1 MKEYLIKNQNCR
13 AKNNRPLYTVNPSKS
28 KGKMTKPLVFNGRV
42 LGESQNMSQQLKQ
55 FIDVTVTQFSVKCSL
70 LVKEIETLKKE
81 FVAQIE
87 GIPYAFMG
95 EHVKNGN
102 ILPAIIGQNDP
113 EKKIIFTHTKSVE
126 EEKKHVKKYNNY
138 SINSINSPV
147 LERDKINLKQRNAKS
162 KVLLLKD
169 DNDTI
174 EWDDKP
180 IEGNEKSKEIDELIL
195 PKHSPKREHIV
206 LASLEKK
213 QKMKMTPKIKALCTV
228 IESNVLSIEEKIKLK
243 YMNKEMNTHIG
254 TNMIFAK
261 AEKFYEDKI
270 KEEIDK
276 VNSMS
281 LPSRTSVMSLGFITK
296 ESEQELLNEE
306 NKSNYIFFDM
316 IYNLTDASKNDKDN
330 LSQLYTTITTKHNVS
345 SIKEVMI
352 DKVRNIKSIMSDK
365 LHDSMDKFISLY
377 ENSELKAKPTK
388 VQSLFVLCFDEICEL
403 FKYEISKRGKVRKYQ
418 SEIEKIKSLEKLS
431 N

>member
-1 MKEYLIKNQNCR
+1 
-13 AKNNRPLYTVNPSKS
+13 
-28 KGKMTKPLVFNGRV
+28 
-42 LGESQNMSQQLKQ
+42 
-55 FIDVTVTQFSVKCSL
+55 
-70 LVKEIETLKKE
+70 
-81 FVAQIE
+81 
-87 GIPYAFMG
+87 
-95 EHVKNGN
+95 
-102 ILPAIIGQNDP
+102 
-113 EKKIIFTHTKSVE
+113 
-126 EEKKHVKKYNNY
+126 
-138 SINSINSPV
+138 
-147 LERDKINLKQRNAKS
+147 
-162 KVLLLKD
+162 
-169 DNDTI
+169 
-174 EWDDKP
+174 
-180 IEGNEKSKEIDELIL
+180 
-195 PKHSPKREHIV
+195 
-206 LASLEKK
+206 
-213 QKMKMTPKIKALCTV
+213 
-228 IESNVLSIEEKIKLK
+228 
-243 YMNKEMNTHIG
+243 MNTHIG

-281 LPSRTSVMSLGFITK
+281 LPSRTSMMSLGFITK

-352 DKVRNIKSIMSDK
+352 DKVRNIKSIMSDM

>member
-28 KGKMTKPLVFNGRV
+28 KGKMMKPLVFNGRV
-42 LGESQNMSQQLKQ
+42 LGESQNMAQQLKQ

-70 LVKEIETLKKE
+70 LVKEIESLKKE

-102 ILPAIIGQNDP
+102 MLPAIIGQNDQ

-126 EEKKHVKKYNNY
+126 EEKKHIKKYNNY

-147 LERDKINLKQRNAKS
+147 LERDKVNLKQKNAKS

-180 IEGNEKSKEIDELIL
+180 MEGNEKSKEMDDIIL
-195 PKHSPKREHIV
+195 PKHSQKREHIV
-206 LASLEKK
+206 LASIEKK
-213 QKMKMTPKIKALCTV
+213 QKNKISPKIKALCTV
-228 IESNVLSIEEKIKLK
+228 IESNVLNIDEKIKLK

-254 TNMIFAK
+254 TNVIFAR

-270 KEEIDK
+270 KEEINK
-276 VNSMS
+276 VNSIS
-281 LPSRTSVMSLGFITK
+281 LPSRTCMMSLGFITK
-296 ESEQELLNEE
+296 ENEQELLNED
-306 NKSNYIFFDM
+306 NKSNYTFFDM
-316 IYNLTDASKNDKDN
+316 IYNLTDASKNDNEN
-330 LSQLYTTITTKHNVS
+330 LSQLYNSITSKHNVS
-345 SIKEVMI
+345 SIKEIMI
-352 DKVRNIKSIMSDK
+352 DKVRNIKSIIADK
-365 LHDSMDKFISLY
+365 LNDSMDKFISLY

-388 VQSLFVLCFDEICEL
+388 VQSLFVLTFDELCKL
-403 FKYEISKRGKVRKYQ
+403 FKSEISKRGKIRKYQ
-418 SEIEKIKSLEKLS
+418 SEIEKIKSLERK
-431 N
+431 

>member
-28 KGKMTKPLVFNGRV
+28 KGKMMKPLVFNGRV
-42 LGESQNMSQQLKQ
+42 LGESQNMTQQLKQ

-70 LVKEIETLKKE
+70 LVKEIESLKKE

-95 EHVKNGN
+95 DHVKNGN
-102 ILPAIIGQNDP
+102 MLPAIIGQNDQ

-147 LERDKINLKQRNAKS
+147 LERDKVNLKQKNAKS

-180 IEGNEKSKEIDELIL
+180 MEGNEKSKEMDDIIL

-206 LASLEKK
+206 LASIEKK
-213 QKMKMTPKIKALCTV
+213 QKNKISPKIKALCTV
-228 IESNVLSIEEKIKLK
+228 IESNVLSIDEKIKLK
-243 YMNKEMNTHIG
+243 YMNKEMNTLIG
-254 TNMIFAK
+254 TNVIFAR

-270 KEEIDK
+270 KEETNK
-276 VNSMS
+276 VNSIS
-281 LPSRTSVMSLGFITK
+281 LPSRTCMMSLGFITK
-296 ESEQELLNEE
+296 ENEQELLNED
-306 NKSNYIFFDM
+306 NKSNYTFFDM
-316 IYNLTDASKNDKDN
+316 IYNLTDASKNDTEN
-330 LSQLYTTITTKHNVS
+330 LSQLYNSITSKHNVS
-345 SIKEVMI
+345 SIKEIMI
-352 DKVRNIKSIMSDK
+352 DKVRNIKSIIADK
-365 LHDSMDKFISLY
+365 LNDSMDKFISLY

-388 VQSLFVLCFDEICEL
+388 VQSLFVLTFDELCEL
-403 FKYEISKRGKVRKYQ
+403 FKSEISKRGNIRKYQ
-418 SEIEKIKSLEKLS
+418 SEIEKIKLLERK
-431 N
+431 